1 MEPSD
6 LATNSCQNLRQTHDT
21 TCDLGAGRLLCLRE
35 RSAIHLRLTGQLQTE
50 PLPGCLF
57 AMLLRLPLLLPLW
70 PEPSAWRR
78 CGCGTAGGPQR
89 KWCSGLPQYGWLAA
103 VPALAE
109 SSGPL
114 TPFPQSALGPPF
126 ARAEARLGSWASW
139 IWNRRYRALSAGI
152 TLWRLGSRKGCV
164 KRPQG

>member
-57 AMLLRLPLLLPLW
+57 AMLLRLPAGVSVHRAAGTLCALDSCSGPVRT
-70 PEPSAWRR
+70 PSGLCVCRQLGPRVFPDGR
-78 CGCGTAGGPQR
+78 CCRWAGGR
-89 KWCSGLPQYGWLAA
+89 G
-103 VPALAE
+103 VPA
-109 SSGPL
+109 SGGPL
-114 TPFPQSALGPPF
+114 VPTVGFLVQYSCRDRLLWSCPFCLGLCPAGGRRTRKFVLPP
-126 ARAEARLGSWASW
+126 A
-139 IWNRRYRALSAGI
+139 
-152 TLWRLGSRKGCV
+152 
-164 KRPQG
+164 